1 MSTLLTK
8 EVRSSRILKGD
19 TSNLSEVCKEIEVS
33 DEELKTIKDHWNSIN
48 LTQVKE
54 ESGGFDRKVKR
65 CIAKYGIHKLKE
77 LTNRYDSMY
86 HDKSYFFNYKY
97 VPTVFYCSATLEK
110 FEDGGNLWEA
120 YVDNK
125 KMKLEKQEEIQEK
138 NKDFIYDEE
147 LYFKI
152 LSSLKSMPYKSYLK
166 TEHWQHFRKEVIEH
180 YDGKCAVCN
189 SEKDL
194 NVHHRSY
201 KNRGR
206 ETFNDVVLL
215 CRDCHSKIHEISGET
230 NE

>member
-8 EVRSSRILKGD
+8 EARPNKDYNKTELDFSPLDSLSNDLDYLLILVKGY
-19 TSNLSEVCKEIEVS
+19 
-33 DEELKTIKDHWNSIN
+33 WNGLG

-54 ESGGFDRKVKR
+54 KSDSFDRKTKR
-65 CIAKYGIHKLKE
+65 CIEKHGLLKLKE
-77 LTNRYDSMY
+77 LTERYGIMY

-110 FEDGGNLWEA
+110 FDDGGNLWEA
-120 YVDNK
+120 YVDEK
-125 KMKLEKQEEIQEK
+125 RMKLEKQEEIQEK
-138 NKDFIYDEE
+138 NKNFTYDEE

-166 TEHWQHFRKEVIEH
+166 TEHWQHFRKEVIDH

-189 SEKDL
+189 SEKEL